1 MPEAETGIQK
11 NQPKL
16 SSQITLKPSPIFIDN
31 ETQSTI
37 TCSKLTIE
45 TLEQGVKY
53 VQS

>member
-11 NQPKL
+11 NQSKL
-16 SSQITLKPSPIFIDN
+16 SSQITLKPPIFIDN